1 MMDSTGSPP
10 HTRGAQNKSMG
21 RGGTSRFIPAYAGN
35 AAAVQRRADAESV
48 HPRIRGERP
57 ADIEIGRM
65 SVGSSPHTRGTL
77 IRIHPDTDR
86 RRFIP
91 AYAGNASAT
100 QPTAGETP
108 VHPRMR
114 GEREGCCAS
123 AQLSSGSSPHARG
136 TLVGRDHDIARNR
149 FIPACA
155 GNASAVNASRR
166 H

>member
-1 MMDSTGSPP
+1 MDSTGSSP

-35 AAAVQRRADAESV
+35 AAAVQRRADAELV

-114 GEREGCCAS
+114 GERERRKRIA
-123 AQLSSGSSPHARG
+123 AALNGSSPHARG
-136 TLVGRDHDIARNR
+136 TPTQASLRVDPPR

-155 GNASAVNASRR
+155 GNAECRR
-166 H
+166 PGP